1 MSVSELTARL
11 KGEFTLNQAK
21 LLAETINDAYQ
32 ELVKTSDFNELK
44 EIVRDLAQT
53 QQRTA
58 IKVEELVETQQR
70 TEIKIGEMA
79 EAQQRTDVSLSELAE
94 AQKRTDVSLSELAEA
109 QKRTDVSLSEL
120 AEAQKRT
127 EIKVGEMADG
137 QRQLQQTVGSLTETM
152 GLSLENEAYRYLPAY
167 LEREHD
173 ITVTKRMIR
182 YDVGGEEIDFLA
194 EGKRGDTKVL
204 VVGESKTTLAAK
216 HLTQLKDKV
225 EAVKKHYK
233 RLNGREIV
241 PLMVVHRARD
251 REVARAK
258 RDGVI
263 VAQSYEW

>member
-1 MSVSELTARL
+1 MSVAELTARL

-21 LLAETINDAYQ
+21 LLAETINDASQ

-44 EIVRDLAQT
+44 EIMRD
-53 QQRTA
+53 
-58 IKVEELVETQQR
+58 
-70 TEIKIGEMA
+70 
-79 EAQQRTDVSLSELAE
+79 
-94 AQKRTDVSLSELAEA
+94 
-109 QKRTDVSLSEL
+109 L

-127 EIKVGEMADG
+127 EGKVSELADAQKRTEGKMSELADAQKRTEGKVSELTDAQKRTEGKVSGLTVALTELAEAQKQTEIKIREMADG

-182 YDVGGEEIDFLA
+182 HDVGGEEIDFLA
-194 EGKRGDTKVL
+194 EGKRGETKVL

-258 RDGVI
+258 RDGVL